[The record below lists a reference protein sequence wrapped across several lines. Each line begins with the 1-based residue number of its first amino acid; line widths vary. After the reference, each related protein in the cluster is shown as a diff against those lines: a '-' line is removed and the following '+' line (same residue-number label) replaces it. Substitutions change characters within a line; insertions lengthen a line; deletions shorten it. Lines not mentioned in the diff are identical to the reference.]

1 METTG
6 QIVDLAI
13 DFNTL
18 KTKISLIIDSKDKD
32 TINQLKNE
40 EKLNIDIKKYRQ
52 KRSLDANGYCWV
64 LCEKIAQEMSK
75 DGTLVSKDEIYKDAV
90 RNFGTFIPFIVEE
103 KAFEQFK
110 NIWEKQG
117 LGYQVQETANKNK
130 CVRVNC
136 YYGSSSYDTKEM
148 SRLIDSLVQEAQ
160 QLNIETKTQ
169 EEIDSLLEAWK

>member
-117 LGYQVQETANKNK
+117 LGYQVQETARKDK
-130 CVRVNC
+130 CIRVNC

-169 EEIDSLLEAWK
+169 EEINSLLEAWK

>member
-13 DFNTL
+13 DYDTL

-40 EKLNIDIKKYRQ
+40 EKLNIGLKKYRQ
-52 KRSLDANGYCWV
+52 KRSLDANSYCWI

-75 DGTLVSKDEIYKDAV
+75 DGTIVSKEDIYKDAV

-103 KAFEQFK
+103 KAFKQFK

-117 LGYQVQETANKNK
+117 LGYQVQETANKDK

-148 SRLIDSLVQEAQ
+148 SRLIDSLVQEAE
-160 QLNIETKTQ
+160 QLGIETKTQ
-169 EEIDSLLEAWK
+169 EEINSLLESWK

>member
-13 DFNTL
+13 DYETL

-32 TINQLKNE
+32 TITKLKNE
-40 EKLNIDIKKYRQ
+40 DKLNIDLKKYRE

-64 LCEKIAQEMSK
+64 LCEKIAQEISK
-75 DGTLVSKDEIYKDAV
+75 DGTITSKEDVYKDAV
-90 RNFGTFIPFIVEE
+90 RNFGTFKPIIIEE
-103 KAFEQFK
+103 TAFEQFK

-117 LGYQVQETANKNK
+117 LGYQIQETANKNK

-136 YYGSSSYDTKEM
+136 YYGSSSYNKKEM

-160 QLNIETKTQ
+160 QLNIETKSP
-169 EEIDSLLEAWK
+169 EEINSMLENWK